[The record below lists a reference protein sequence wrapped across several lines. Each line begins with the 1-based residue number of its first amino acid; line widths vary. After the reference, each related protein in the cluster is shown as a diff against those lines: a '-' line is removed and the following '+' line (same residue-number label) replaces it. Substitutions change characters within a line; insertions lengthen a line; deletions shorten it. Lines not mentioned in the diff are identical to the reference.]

1 MNTATPLQSF
11 LQQMKQRSAT
21 QQQGNGKKG
30 PRSYFVDPLYSRY
43 MGNTGFGEDGKL
55 QPKNPAA
62 MVPGAQGPVM
72 VHEGEDMY
80 ARPNGDMQV
89 VPASMSQGRM
99 RQMEK
104 SMNIP
109 GRSIGGIIKSGADAL
124 RDPLGSTKKLVT
136 DASKVDTGAITNTLA
151 QKRTEPGFENNIGTR
166 FGADNIL
173 PNVKNLVPMNNGFQS
188 PPPPAE
194 AAGRAVA
201 PRTMEQPAAQP
212 AVTPVENY
220 VVPAGGTTA
229 QARVAPTRTMPT
241 ETALTPVQ
249 NQIAPAGGAVADT
262 KTTTLPTGSSTHM
275 QNAMG
280 RLNDIMEGGS
290 PALRAI
296 QDRQLQNLKA
306 TQGLQD
312 RVQGFEAA
320 QAGLRPEAAAAGR
333 AMGRAVA
340 GSQLAGAQAEMAGNE
355 MQQRETAAKDLAS
368 LAPSMQGMEIA
379 QQNQV
384 ANMVNQGYTKDQ
396 INQQF
401 GTKLSDTEYQSLLG
415 ASGRGQNLLNA
426 KVAAGDFEGA
436 NQLLQQQG
444 LPPIDWTKI
453 KAGEFR
459 QVLDDIDSL
468 IDTLGPDADPNV
480 IAQFAG
486 IQAGVMGQIWK
497 AWGVDSANGT
507 MTAPGGAQVT
517 LPSIVSNIDNPT
529 DPQTVQT
536 VARISDATDTFLNT
550 TEGSVVMEQL
560 GGNGSWDSL
569 YTRAK
574 DGDTAAAQEMGAV
587 LGAAMTN
594 NAYMTDP
601 TAAAPTASQKA
612 LLEKY
617 GVWREKEAD
626 TATINAKSLSI
637 KDKLMNGDIN
647 GAKAEYEK
655 LTASEKEGVGSFDD
669 LSSTGLSEWAK
680 NIVLKKEWTE
690 IEGLG
695 SGDPKYQAILK
706 AMPQTDLSRTKSGEN
721 FVKMPELYSY
731 IKFKD
736 PDTGNFVMAKVTDNY
751 QRKYAYITAV
761 AADGTTYKM
770 RSDKAGIT
778 KINP

>member
-11 LQQMKQRSAT
+11 LQQMKQRSAM

-62 MVPGAQGPVM
+62 MVPSAQGPVM

-109 GRSIGGIIKSGADAL
+109 GRGLGGFIRGAAKTL
-124 RDPLGSTKKLVT
+124 LPGYGAGSAAT
-136 DASKVDTGAITNTLA
+136 DVVKEASKVNA
-151 QKRTEPGFENNIGTR
+151 GTIQTS
-166 FGADNIL
+166 F
-173 PNVKNLVPMNNGFQS
+173 
-188 PPPPAE
+188 PPVE

-201 PRTMEQPAAQP
+201 PRMEQPAAQP

-220 VVPAGGTTA
+220 VAPAAGTTA
-229 QARVAPTRTMPT
+229 QARVAPTKTMPT
-241 ETALTPVQ
+241 ETVLTPVQ
-249 NQIAPAGGAVADT
+249 NQIAPAAGPTAAAA
-262 KTTTLPTGSSTHM
+262 KTTTTPTGSSTYM

-368 LAPSMQGMEIA
+368 LAPSMQGMEIS

-436 NQLLQQQG
+436 NQVLQQQG
-444 LPPIDWTKI
+444 LSTIDWSKI
-453 KAGEFR
+453 KAGEYR
-459 QVLDDIDSL
+459 QVLDDINGL
-468 IDTLGPDADPNV
+468 IDTLGENADPNV
-480 IAQFAG
+480 IAQLAG

-497 AWGVDSANGT
+497 AFGVDSANGT
-507 MTAPGGAQVT
+507 MTAPDGAQVT

-536 VARISDATDTFLNT
+536 VARITGGVDTFLNT
-550 TEGSVVMEQL
+550 TEGSVVIEQL
-560 GGNGSWDSL
+560 SGNSRWDSL

-574 DGDTAAAQEMGAV
+574 DGDLAAAKEMGEV

-594 NAYMTDP
+594 NAYLTVSGSD
-601 TAAAPTASQKA
+601 APKAWQKA

-617 GVWREKEAD
+617 DIWREPEAD
-626 TATINAKSLSI
+626 AATVNTKVISI

-655 LTASEKEGVGSFDD
+655 LTASEKEGMGSFDD

-680 NIVLKKEWTE
+680 NIVLNKEWTE
-690 IEGLG
+690 LEGLG
-695 SGDPKYQAILK
+695 SGDPKYQAVLK

-736 PDTGNFVMAKVTDNY
+736 PDTGDFVMAKVTDNY